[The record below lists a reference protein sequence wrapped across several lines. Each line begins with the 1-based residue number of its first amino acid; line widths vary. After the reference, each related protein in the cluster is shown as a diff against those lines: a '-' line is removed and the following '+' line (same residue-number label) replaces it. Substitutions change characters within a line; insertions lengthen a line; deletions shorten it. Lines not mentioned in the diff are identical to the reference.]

1 MHMDLWL
8 IFDVAVVAI
17 FAFCVIFAY
26 KRGFMKSSYTII
38 SLIAT
43 IALVFVFRAPFEEFI
58 EQSALGQN
66 IRKNITLQVGKTA
79 EEQAE
84 GADTA
89 EVSESMGFP
98 KFLQDSI
105 QKQAGAAADSAAD
118 FVNSVSQSV
127 TTSII
132 QLIAVVLLFVII
144 RIAVFIVLKVLDA
157 LFKLPVLNFVN
168 KTAGILVGILNALL
182 LIYIISAAILLFA
195 PVDKLTQVQDAME
208 HTYIAHYFYDNNI
221 LMKLF
226 M

>member
-1 MHMDLWL
+1 MYMDLWL
-8 IFDVAVVAI
+8 IFDLTVLAI
-17 FAFCVIFAY
+17 FAFCILFAY

-43 IALVFVFRAPFEEFI
+43 IVLVFLFRTPFEAFI
-58 EQSALGQN
+58 EQSSFGQN
-66 IRKNITLQVGKTA
+66 LRENITLQVGKTT
-79 EEQAE
+79 EEQTEDENA
-84 GADTA
+84 A

-105 QKQAGAAADSAAD
+105 QKQADAAADSAAD
-118 FVNSVSQSV
+118 FVNSVSQSI
-127 TTSII
+127 TTSVI

-144 RIAVFIVLKVLDA
+144 RIGVFIILKVLDA

-182 LIYIISAAILLFA
+182 LVYIISAAIVLFA
-195 PVDKLTQVQDAME
+195 PAEKRTQVQDAMAK
-208 HTYIAHYFYDNNI
+208 TYIAHYFYDNNV
-221 LMKLF
+221 LMHLF